1 MKDDISLLMVSFFW
15 GITFVVVKEAIEF
28 IPPFSFLFYRFS
40 ITFLLLLLVSIG
52 RLKNLDLETLKS
64 GIFIGSFLFLGYG
77 FQTVGL
83 RETTPANAGFIT
95 GLSVVIVPF
104 ISSLLLKLK
113 PQKNVIAG
121 VILATAGLIFLSF
134 QRFMISYGD
143 FLILLCAFSFAMH
156 IILVGKYSPGRD
168 TFLITMVQIGTVA
181 LFSFFL
187 SFGEKPFEFNM
198 TIWQALII
206 TSFFATFLAFLIQ
219 NSAQK
224 NVSPTHTAL
233 IFSMEPVFAALGSY
247 ILLNEAFTLRKII
260 GCICILTGMI
270 LSEIKNKKGL

>member
-52 RLKNLDLETLKS
+52 RLKNLNLETLKS

-113 PQKNVIAG
+113 PQKNRKEV
-121 VILATAGLIFLSF
+121 
-134 QRFMISYGD
+134 R
-143 FLILLCAFSFAMH
+143 
-156 IILVGKYSPGRD
+156 
-168 TFLITMVQIGTVA
+168 
-181 LFSFFL
+181 
-187 SFGEKPFEFNM
+187 EK
-198 TIWQALII
+198 
-206 TSFFATFLAFLIQ
+206 
-219 NSAQK
+219 
-224 NVSPTHTAL
+224 
-233 IFSMEPVFAALGSY
+233 
-247 ILLNEAFTLRKII
+247 
-260 GCICILTGMI
+260 
-270 LSEIKNKKGL
+270 SEDL